1 MSMIFLQNVRTVE
14 NADAKKPEALQ
25 HIAIRDGVI
34 TAIGKNLVPD
44 KDAQVYDCRGALACP
59 GWMDLGT
66 QIADPGY
73 EHREDLLVTA
83 QAAAAGGFT
92 AVACMPNTKPA
103 VHSKAEVLYVRNKTA
118 DLPVRFFPIGAI
130 SVENAGKDLAELYD
144 MFAAGAIAFSDGR
157 YPVQDAGLLL
167 RALQYTQ
174 AFGGLVMNQPHHQA
188 IAGGGQMHEGLQST
202 MLGMKGIPALA
213 EELIVQRDLKLL
225 AYSGGRLHIHLISAA
240 ESVAM
245 IRAAKAAG
253 LPITCSVA
261 VANLAFTDAQLANFD
276 SNYKVKPPLRAE
288 TDRQALIQGLLDGT
302 IDCICSN
309 HEPWD
314 AEHKNLEFPYAEFG
328 MSSLDTA
335 GALSYTALKAVM
347 PFAQLAKK
355 WAEAPR
361 RILGLPIPRIAVGE
375 AAEITLF
382 DPDVRWTVQSAD
394 LRAQSKNTPLI
405 GQTLQGRALGIVRN
419 NTLIPNLQSL
429 FPHP

>member
-14 NADAKKPEALQ
+14 NADSKNRNERL

-34 TAIGKNLVPD
+34 TAMGKDIVPD
-44 KDAQVYDCRGALACP
+44 KDAQVYDCRGAVACP

-73 EHREDLLVTA
+73 EYREDLHVTA
-83 QAAAAGGFT
+83 RAAAAGGFT
-92 AVACMPNTKPA
+92 AVVCMPNTKPA

-118 DLPVRFFPIGAI
+118 GLPVRFFPIGSI
-130 SVENAGKDLAELYD
+130 SQDNAGKDLAELYD
-144 MFAAGAIAFSDGR
+144 QFAAGAIAFSDGR

-174 AFGGLVMNQPHHQA
+174 AFGGLVMNRPHHHG

-225 AYSGGRLHIHLISAA
+225 AYSGGRLHIQLISTA

-253 LPITCSVA
+253 LPVTCSVA
-261 VANLAFTDAQLANFD
+261 VANLAFTDAQLAHFD
-276 SNYKVKPPLRAE
+276 SNYKVNPPLRAE
-288 TDRQALIQGLLDGT
+288 SDRQALIQGLLDGT

-335 GALSYTALKAVM
+335 GALSYTVLKEAL
-347 PFAQLAKK
+347 PFAQLVEK
-355 WAEAPR
+355 WADSPR
-361 RILGLPIPRIAVGE
+361 RILGLPVPRIAVG
-375 AAEITLF
+375 ATAEITLF
-382 DPDVRWTVQSAD
+382 DPELRWTVQAAD

-405 GQTLQGRALGIVRN
+405 GQTLQARAVGIICN
-419 NTLIPNLQSL
+419 NAFHDNL
-429 FPHP
+429 

>member
-14 NADAKKPEALQ
+14 NADSKNRDERL

-34 TAIGKNLVPD
+34 TAIGKDIAPD
-44 KDAQVYDCRGALACP
+44 KDAQVYDCQGAVACP

-73 EHREDLLVTA
+73 EHREDLHA
-83 QAAAAGGFT
+83 AARAAAAGGFT
-92 AVACMPNTKPA
+92 AVACMPNTKPV

-130 SVENAGKDLAELYD
+130 SQDNAGKDLAELYD
-144 MFAAGAIAFSDGR
+144 LFAAGAIAFSDGR
-157 YPVQDAGLLL
+157 HPVQDAGLLL

-174 AFGGLVMNQPHHQA
+174 AFGGLVMNRPHHHG
-188 IAGGGQMHEGLQST
+188 IGGGGQMHEGLQST

-225 AYSGGRLHIHLISAA
+225 AYSGGRLHIQLVSTAD
-240 ESVAM
+240 SVAM

-253 LPITCSVA
+253 LPVTCSVA
-261 VANLAFTDAQLANFD
+261 VANLAFTDAQLAHFD
-276 SNYKVKPPLRAE
+276 SNYKVNPPLRAE

-302 IDCICSN
+302 VDCICSN

-314 AEHKNLEFPYAEFG
+314 TEHKNLEFPYAEFG
-328 MSSLDTA
+328 MSGLDTA
-335 GALSYTALKAVM
+335 GALSYTVLKDTLS
-347 PFAQLAKK
+347 FAQLAEK
-355 WAEAPR
+355 WADGPR
-361 RILGLPIPRIAVGE
+361 RILGLPVPRIAVGA

-382 DPDVRWTVQSAD
+382 DPELRWTVQAAD
-394 LRAQSKNTPLI
+394 LRTQSKNTPLI
-405 GQTLQGRALGIVRN
+405 GQTLQGRPLGIVRN
-419 NTLIPNLQSL
+419 NTLISN
-429 FPHP
+429 F